1 MARKRFTAEQII
13 PKLREA
19 EVELARGRTV
29 AFSSQFSVLA
39 LGTLFH
45 QSWERH
51 AVSIFLRAVWA
62 ARQRVEAQVDVL
74 HYVFVDTADRSS
86 QRDVVADHVEASPWL
101 MEILIASVAGT

>member
-19 EVELARGRTV
+19 EVELARGLTV
-29 AFSSQFSVLA
+29 AISSQFSLW
-39 LGTLFH
+39 GTLFH

-51 AVSIFLRAVWA
+51 AVSTFLRAVWA

-86 QRDVVADHVEASPWL
+86 QRDVVADHVEASPWP